1 MSIGLGNHILPQ
13 PSTLHHLT
21 HPLQVGVT
29 SGSIQVKTDPF
40 DFVEITLKLK
50 NNI

>member
-1 MSIGLGNHILPQ
+1 MSIGLGNHILPH
-13 PSTLHHLT
+13 PSTLHPT

-40 DFVEITLKLK
+40 DFEEITLKL
-50 NNI
+50 